1 MAIVIALVVAVLSG
15 CAGETPDARPSPV
28 REWRTEVV
36 ATYPHDGKA
45 FTQGLELRDG
55 MLYEGTGRYGSSW
68 ITVSDFPSGTVRER
82 VDLEPELFGEG
93 ITLVGDTIWQLTWRN
108 GVALLRD
115 RASLSEIRRVRYQGE
130 GWGICYQSGENRLVM
145 SDGTNRL
152 SFRDPESFR
161 AVGSVAVTLRGR
173 PLSRL
178 NELECVGDSVWAN
191 VYGRNELVRIDP
203 DSGEVTDVVR
213 VPMVHREGVLNG
225 IAAIPGTDEL
235 LITGKNWPTM
245 YRVRLARGF
254 TT

>member
-1 MAIVIALVVAVLSG
+1 CGARPFTCEADLRLVGTALVHTVDAAWPRSRRLHRPPAAGCLRSSGVREDEAVRCRGRAVAIVIALVVAVLSG

-130 GWGICYQSGENRLVM
+130 G
-145 SDGTNRL
+145 
-152 SFRDPESFR
+152 
-161 AVGSVAVTLRGR
+161 
-173 PLSRL
+173 
-178 NELECVGDSVWAN
+178 
-191 VYGRNELVRIDP
+191 
-203 DSGEVTDVVR
+203 
-213 VPMVHREGVLNG
+213 
-225 IAAIPGTDEL
+225 
-235 LITGKNWPTM
+235 
-245 YRVRLARGF
+245 
-254 TT
+254 